1 MQSLSFRIFAG
12 LLIVLLGTF
21 ALYSYLTLRFYTDQ
35 TLTQVYEAAYRAS
48 DVIKSSTHYSMMLN
62 RKEDVYQIIRT
73 IGREPG
79 VDGIRIYNKR
89 GLITF
94 STDSTEAGTLVDLN
108 AEACFGC
115 HERSRPLSSL
125 PMSNRMRVYSGS
137 DGYRLVG
144 LINPVRNE
152 VGCGG
157 GGCHESPQE
166 RSVLGVLDV
175 RMSLQ
180 RVDQDIATM
189 RRRAMVHT
197 VLALLGIATASG
209 IFVAVTIRRP
219 VRRLIRGT
227 EQITA
232 GHLDHEIP
240 VTSTDELGRLAHSF
254 NEMTRSLQRAQ
265 EENQTWAWTLEERV
279 REKSAELQKVH
290 DQIMQIER
298 MASLGKLSAS
308 VAHELNN
315 PLAGILA
322 YTRLVERRLKRGA
335 LTEELTRECLSDLEL
350 IGRETARC
358 GNIARNLLLFSR
370 RQTSDMAVIAVRE
383 IIARAARLIAHHMEM
398 AHVRLESS
406 CRPADLC
413 FIGDEDQAQQALV
426 ALFVNAVEAMPDGGT
441 LRVVATE
448 VAGAA
453 PAAAEHPAQLRI
465 VVSDTGVG
473 IRPEDLPHV
482 FEPFFSSKQDMQ
494 GTGLG
499 LSIVYGIIERHGGT
513 ITVQSQP
520 GQGATFTIRL
530 PRAGPGGMS

>member
-279 REKSAELQKVH
+279 REKSAELQ
-290 DQIMQIER
+290 
-298 MASLGKLSAS
+298 
-308 VAHELNN
+308 
-315 PLAGILA
+315 LAGILA

-426 ALFVNAVEAMPDGGT
+426 ALFVNAVEAMPDG
-441 LRVVATE
+441 
-448 VAGAA
+448 
-453 PAAAEHPAQLRI
+453 
-465 VVSDTGVG
+465 
-473 IRPEDLPHV
+473 
-482 FEPFFSSKQDMQ
+482 
-494 GTGLG
+494 
-499 LSIVYGIIERHGGT
+499 
-513 ITVQSQP
+513 
-520 GQGATFTIRL
+520 
-530 PRAGPGGMS
+530 